1 MPTWGARKTFLFIL
15 NPKTGHQDIKPEKLE
30 HWNHAVYYA
39 YNTRACNNQGVGFKK
54 CFRHQEK
61 GDRAIIRSIY
71 WKESS
76 CQLQNND
83 IQLIA
88 CADVRLP
95 FCLRHSPTLFLSEPL
110 FASRT
115 ASIQVLVG
123 KGSPVQVLCSDPSPN
138 SKLIKIIQKYRCNV
152 ITWWSFYQVLK
163 VWGGG

>member
-1 MPTWGARKTFLFIL
+1 MLSSDLYIVKSHHVT
-15 NPKTGHQDIKPEKLE
+15 
-30 HWNHAVYYA
+30 
-39 YNTRACNNQGVGFKK
+39 FKK
-54 CFRHQEK
+54 
-61 GDRAIIRSIY
+61 
-71 WKESS
+71 
-76 CQLQNND
+76 ND

-138 SKLIKIIQKYRCNV
+138 SKLIKIIQKYRCNMV
-152 ITWWSFYQVLK
+152 EFLSSFKSVRRRRLNLCSYLFGPWITSARLSKVVGQKHFAKFYQFKQSVCKL
-163 VWGGG
+163 VCTFWLQGYSLIGCMP